1 MNNCKS
7 KELFPVL
14 QMMESATGNSGRKVQ
29 KTRSKVGL
37 ELAAPVVFSISW
49 LAYFLVV
56 TSAESYSLILM

>member
-14 QMMESATGNSGRKVQ
+14 QMMESATENSGRKFQ

-37 ELAAPVVFSISW
+37 ELAVPVVFSISW
-49 LAYFLVV
+49 LAFFLVV
-56 TSAESYSLILM
+56 ASAESYSLILM